1 MFQQALWVGGTNQ
14 EDQGQEIDLLKS
26 MSGAELVRG
35 SAPEHFKVGSSELE
49 SRRSDSHLTENTN
62 VNLMEICEPTLGL

>member
-1 MFQQALWVGGTNQ
+1 
-14 EDQGQEIDLLKS
+14 

-49 SRRSDSHLTENTN
+49 SGRSDSHLTENTN